1 MNEASPITT
10 AAEVLPEPAFIPIS
24 RSDVLDALLSPELW
38 PSTNQQA
45 QAAEVLK
52 KIGQLRQYKSGDRLN
67 QLSDI
72 YDPFNPDDETVNLT
86 EISENERLE
95 KRRMFNAMLK
105 ELVSSANY
113 QELRPEELEEILTK
127 MSPDG
132 VHVEVDFREYDVRL
146 IYYRGVSYL
155 ERRRRDIRKLFLK
168 HAPVHIPIFERLF
181 MAIKFKPEDVRV
193 QEVMREQD
201 LDEEKARRVVRK
213 LRRVLPPTFST
224 DHIYIKIFKNIPR
237 HDVEMLF
244 PNIRVKMKY
253 RDKIQLGG
261 SAVVGTATWA
271 VGTASKLLVAA
282 AVSPLMLAGALATGV
297 GGIMYAQVRNI
308 FITRDRYRMLL
319 AQRLYFQ
326 NLSNNQGALA
336 LMVDE
341 AEEEDVKEEA
351 LLYIHLLFTPLHASQ
366 IETLRSRINIFIKDR
381 FGADIRFDI
390 HDAMRRLVALGLVT
404 QSQMGDLRA
413 VPPGDAIPYLHER
426 WCRLSEMR

>member
-1 MNEASPITT
+1 MNEASPITM
-10 AAEVLPEPAFIPIS
+10 AGDALPEPEFIPIS
-24 RSDVLDALLSPELW
+24 RTDIIDALLSQDLW
-38 PSTNQQA
+38 PSMSQRT
-45 QAAEVLK
+45 QAADVLK
-52 KIGQLRQYKSGDRLN
+52 KIALLRQFKSGDTLN

-72 YDPFNPDDETVNLT
+72 YDPFNPDDETVNVT
-86 EISENERLE
+86 EVSENERLE
-95 KRRMFNAMLK
+95 KRRTFNAMLR

-127 MSPDG
+127 VSPDG
-132 VHVEVDFREYDVRL
+132 VQVEVDFKEYDVRL
-146 IYYRGVSYL
+146 VYYRGVSYL
-155 ERRRRDIRKLFLK
+155 ERMRRDIRKLFLVRR
-168 HAPVHIPIFERLF
+168 PLHIPTFERLF

-193 QEVMREQD
+193 QEIMRDQN
-201 LDEEKARRVVRK
+201 LDEEKARKAVRR
-213 LRRVLPPTFST
+213 LRRVLPPAFST

-237 HDVEMLF
+237 YDVEMLF

-253 RDKIQLGG
+253 RDKLQLGG

-282 AVSPLMLAGALATGV
+282 ALSPLMLAGALATGV
-297 GGIMYAQVRNI
+297 GGIMYAQVRNV

-366 IETLRSRINIFIKDR
+366 IETLRSRINIFLKDR
-381 FGADIRFDI
+381 FGVDIHFDI
-390 HDAMRRLVALGLVT
+390 HDAMRRLIALGLVT

-413 VPPGDAIPYLHER
+413 LPLPEAAPYLHQR